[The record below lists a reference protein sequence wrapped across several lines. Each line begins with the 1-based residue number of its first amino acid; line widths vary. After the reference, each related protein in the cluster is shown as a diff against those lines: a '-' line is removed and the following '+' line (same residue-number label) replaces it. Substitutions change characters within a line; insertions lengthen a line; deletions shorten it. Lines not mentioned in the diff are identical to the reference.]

1 MSTDWLAAATAEYQD
16 VIAGPARSP
25 AEMLGSARAF
35 ARRIAEVAASGDE
48 GLRVLEAGLRDAGS
62 LRDDAAL
69 RANTAARILSAIAVP
84 RAAELLLAAMRR
96 ENRLDASHLQRLART
111 QQVEHWPALDAVP
124 DRVKGDLAL
133 AIAGNDTALLDQI
146 VDGHHGVR
154 PQLVVPVLAARS
166 DLERLRTVAARPPD
180 TVPRGRDRMLFADDD
195 AAPLAAAYLAL
206 AGDSDA
212 VESLVAMTRDSRH
225 PYAGPAVMHLGR
237 LGHPRAVE
245 PAARLFK
252 ARKLDTVALALDAA
266 SALGT
271 PQLGTALLDLV
282 AARRGAAAYST
293 GTVSEDAARVVD
305 ELVGADAARNPL
317 ALRTKL
323 LELDPALRY
332 RGGQPL
338 TLARLADDLASPHAG
353 PRAQA
358 AWGLR
363 AATGEDHG
371 YDLDDDLAANVAAID
386 AWQARARDP
395 EPMGSGGWAFLGRR
409 IAPP

>member
-1 MSTDWLAAATAEYQD
+1 VSTDWLAAATAEYQD

-323 LELDPALRY
+323 QELDPALRY
-332 RGGQPL
+332 RNGQPL
-338 TLARLADDLASPHAG
+338 TLARLAHELASPHAG

-371 YDLDDDLAANVAAID
+371 YALDDDLAANVAAID
-386 AWQARARDP
+386 AWQTRARDP
-395 EPMGSGGWAFLGRR
+395 EPMGSGGWAFLGTR